1 MQREKRG
8 PRVKLGGSVLALL
21 QLQNR
26 RQIRTRLSQLSS
38 NGGLLQLDKPL
49 DEGIV
54 VEVLFHVGAT
64 TVRSRAEML
73 FPMWA
78 TQGCLQPFE
87 FADLEEADRSK
98 LESMGETAQRLLRSG
113 LSQQML
119 CGQFCDEVEGAFHV
133 AKQEN
138 VSPAIDLR

>member
-1 MQREKRG
+1 MQRDKRG

-26 RQIRTRLSQLSS
+26 RQIRTRLNQLSS
-38 NGGLLQLDKPL
+38 NGGLLQLEKPL

-64 TVRSRAEML
+64 TVRSHAEML

-78 TQGCLQPFE
+78 TKGPLEVLLQE
-87 FADLEEADRSK
+87 LDDETRASLEEDLNSLLKITPNAPADEPS
-98 LESMGETAQRLLRSG
+98 L
-113 LSQQML
+113 
-119 CGQFCDEVEGAFHV
+119 
-133 AKQEN
+133 
-138 VSPAIDLR
+138 P

>member
-1 MQREKRG
+1 MTQAPQMQRDKRG

-26 RQIRTRLSQLSS
+26 RQIRTRLNQLSS
-38 NGGLLQLDKPL
+38 NGGLLQLEKPL

-78 TQGCLQPFE
+78 TKGCLQPFRFKDIDE
-87 FADLEEADRSK
+87 ATRASLEEDLNSLLKISPNAPADEAS
-98 LESMGETAQRLLRSG
+98 L
-113 LSQQML
+113 
-119 CGQFCDEVEGAFHV
+119 
-133 AKQEN
+133 
-138 VSPAIDLR
+138 P